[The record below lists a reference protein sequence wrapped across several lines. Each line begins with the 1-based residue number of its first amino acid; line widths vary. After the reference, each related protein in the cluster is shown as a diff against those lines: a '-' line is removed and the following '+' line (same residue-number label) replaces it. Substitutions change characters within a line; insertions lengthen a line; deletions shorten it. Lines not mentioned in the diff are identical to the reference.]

1 MKNIIV
7 ISQVVIAIILVVVI
21 LVQNKG
27 TGLSGVFGGSGG
39 VFRTKRGM
47 EKHLNTATIILSIIF
62 IGISIANLLV

>member
-47 EKHLNTATIILSIIF
+47 EKHLNTATIILSIIS